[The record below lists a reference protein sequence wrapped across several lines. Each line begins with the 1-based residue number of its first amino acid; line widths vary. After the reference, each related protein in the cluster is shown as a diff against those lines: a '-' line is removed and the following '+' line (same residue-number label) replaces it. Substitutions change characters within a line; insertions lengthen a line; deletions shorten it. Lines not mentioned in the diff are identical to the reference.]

1 MKKESRTIFFSGNV
15 QGVGFRWTA
24 RRISS
29 SFKVYGYVK
38 NLNDGRVEL
47 FCEGEKEE
55 LNKFLNKLRT
65 EMRYNI
71 KNEKISNGAAT
82 GRYTSFSIVFS

>member
-1 MKKESRTIFFSGNV
+1 MAKESRTIFFSGNV

-24 RRISS
+24 RRVSS
-29 SFKVYGYVK
+29 SYKVYGYVK
-38 NLNDGRVEL
+38 NLSDGRVEL

-55 LNKFLNKLRT
+55 LNNFLNKLRS

-71 KNEKISNGAAT
+71 KNEQISKGAAT
-82 GRYTSFSIVFS
+82 GRYSSFSIAF